1 MKKLFTFTLLSLL
14 LAGCTTA
21 GNIQDFVQKEV
32 LTSDAI
38 KQLALNHAQLN
49 QDSVDFDSV
58 ELDPDKESY
67 NVILS
72 DDEKQVTY
80 VIEATSG
87 KIMNYK
93 TKPIEQKV
101 VVEPGTSK
109 EITKNGKNNAHKTS
123 HNTTSSTRLSKE
135 EALNLALKH
144 AGESRNNVKVKEIEL
159 DRDDGR
165 LVYEIEFYSSNKEY
179 DYEIDAHTGKIL
191 KMDYDIE
198 GYDIAK
204 SKGDIGMTEA
214 KEIAL
219 SKVPGA
225 NHNHF
230 TDIERDY
237 DDTRIEYE
245 FEIIYNGYEY
255 DIEID
260 GSSGQIT
267 DFEKESIYD

>member
-1 MKKLFTFTLLSLL
+1 MKKLFTMTLLSLL
-14 LAGCTTA
+14 LAGCSFA
-21 GNIQDFVQKEV
+21 GSAQDFIQREV

-38 KQLALNHAQLN
+38 KQLALNHSQLN
-49 QDSVDFDSV
+49 QDNVVFDTV
-58 ELDPDKESY
+58 ELDDDKENY
-67 NVILS
+67 NVVLS
-72 DDEKQVTY
+72 DDEKQVVY
-80 VIEATSG
+80 VIEAASG
-87 KIMNYK
+87 KILNFE
-93 TKPIEQKV
+93 TKPTEQKV
-101 VVEPGTSK
+101 VVEPEASK
-109 EITKNGKNNAHKTS
+109 ESTKDLKNDSFKTS
-123 HNTTSSTRLSKE
+123 RNTSSKTRLSQD
-135 EALNLALKH
+135 EALNIALKH
-144 AGESRNNVKVKEIEL
+144 AGESRNNVKVKEIDL

-191 KMDYDIE
+191 EMDFDIE
-198 GYDIAK
+198 GFDIPK
-204 SKGDIGMTEA
+204 SNGDIGMTKA

-230 TDIERDY
+230 TDIEKDY
-237 DDTRIEYE
+237 DDGRIEYE

-260 GSSGQIT
+260 GASGKIT